1 MTAWTEEAILAKGL
15 KISGQSVRV
24 ITMPADL
31 VTLTLPLP
39 PSVNHAWQNVPGK
52 GRVRSPEYRRWHKL
66 AFDELCLQKPG
77 KIVGEFCAVINCG
90 KINRRADI
98 DNRIKP
104 LLDLIKGTV
113 IEDDSKCARVSAG
126 WVSDVPAERVV
137 MIIRSAA

>member
-1 MTAWTEEAILAKGL
+1 MKGWTVEALESKGV
-15 KISGQSVRV
+15 KVRDQTMRV
-24 ITMPADL
+24 IATPSDL
-31 VTLTLPLP
+31 VTLSLPLP

>member
-1 MTAWTEEAILAKGL
+1 MKGWTVEALESKGV
-15 KISGQSVRV
+15 KVRDQTMRV
-24 ITMPADL
+24 IATPSDL